1 MENKWK
7 IDDYTVK
14 TNRLSNEWF
23 LNEDQSLGCTGSTN
37 KIKETDHCNDDRDA
51 ESYREPSGV
60 FHFIPPVDSQI
71 TMMFLKVIE
80 PK

>member
-1 MENKWK
+1 MK
-7 IDDYTVK
+7 IDDNIMECNTS
-14 TNRLSNEWF
+14 SNELI
-23 LNEDQSLGCTGSTN
+23 LNKNQSLGCTGSTDE
-37 KIKETDHCNDDRDA
+37 IKETDHCNDDRDA